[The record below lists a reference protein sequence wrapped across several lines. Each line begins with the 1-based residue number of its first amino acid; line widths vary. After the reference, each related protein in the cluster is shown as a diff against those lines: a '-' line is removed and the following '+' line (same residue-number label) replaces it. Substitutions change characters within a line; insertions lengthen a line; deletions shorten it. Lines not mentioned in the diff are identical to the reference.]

1 MNGTEHNG
9 PSTPRWVDAL
19 GGVALVVTAAAAA
32 VSVAITMDGGRLNP
46 SRMLVAAFVL
56 WVVSPFVA
64 LSVAHGAAK
73 RWTASSRTVLY
84 VVMLVIALASLA
96 LYGARLL
103 WPPRAQA
110 AFVFVVLP
118 PASWA
123 FAAIVLAGA
132 AAVRRRAARGPTPGR
147 VRSGGV

>member
-1 MNGTEHNG
+1 MN
-9 PSTPRWVDAL
+9 DARDNRPAAPKWM
-19 GGVALVVTAAAAA
+19 GVLSGAALVATAAAAA
-32 VSVAITMDGGRLNP
+32 GSVAMTMYAGRQNP
-46 SRMLVAAFVL
+46 SRLLVAAFVV

-64 LSVAHGAAK
+64 LSVAHGAVK
-73 RWTASSRTVLY
+73 RWAIPIRAVLY
-84 VVMLVIALASLA
+84 VVMLALALASLA

-123 FAAIVLAGA
+123 FAAIVLAA
-132 AAVRRRAARGPTPGR
+132 AAQVRRWKSSAF
-147 VRSGGV
+147 GGIHG